1 MGLLEGRKAL
11 VTGGASGIGLAT
23 VRRLA
28 AEGAS
33 VVVVD
38 RDKERGDAAAASV
51 GGSFVAADVSDPS
64 QVKEAFAEAA
74 RLLGGLDI
82 AHLNA
87 GIALN
92 ETDVGAVSL
101 ESYRRILSINVD
113 GVFFGVQ
120 EAIGTMSGGFG
131 GSSRPP
137 RREAE
142 FASGGDPPEI
152 KNAIVATAS
161 IAGLNSYPPD
171 PVYALTKHA
180 VVGLVR
186 ALGAD
191 LASKGITINCV
202 CPGVTDTPLLGDAAE
217 QLRATGFPL
226 IAPEDIAEAVVRA
239 VTSGESG
246 QAWVVQ
252 PGREPMVYG
261 FRGIPGPRTP
271 GAEGM
276 LLPYMKN

>member
-51 GGSFVAADVSDPS
+51 GGSFVAADVSDPG

-74 RLLGGLDI
+74 RLLGGFDI
-82 AHLNA
+82 VHLNA

-120 EAIGTMSGGFG
+120 EAVRTMVSG
-131 GSSRPP
+131 
-137 RREAE
+137 
-142 FASGGDPPEI
+142 
-152 KNAIVATAS
+152 AIVATAS

-217 QLRATGFPL
+217 QLRAAGFPL
-226 IAPEDIAEAVVRA
+226 IAPEGIAEAVVRA
-239 VTSGESG
+239 VTSGDSG

-252 PGREPMVYG
+252 PGREPLIYQ

-276 LLPYMKN
+276 LVPFEKLTEP